1 MSLFGFRRRYLR
13 DIPRIG
19 RIIAV
24 ASRHGFGYLVEEMG
38 LQRFFSLGMRTVTF
52 QKSPSLAHLRR
63 IGAPE
68 RLRMMFEDLGPTFIK
83 LGQVLACRPDMLPLE
98 YSREFLKLTDSVSAF
113 PSAEAKKII
122 EEDLKAPINALFNS
136 FDDIPVAAASIAQV
150 HRATLLDGS
159 EVMVKIQRPNIYR
172 IIERDIS
179 IMRWLAQLIETQVP
193 ELRPYNVPGIV
204 EEFARTIKRELDF
217 FIEASNAVQLR
228 KNFEHSTVLHVPR
241 VYSEIS
247 GKRVLVLEEVKG
259 IRIDDIE
266 RLDKEGYNR
275 KNIAQKGGA
284 AFFKMVLQD
293 GFFHADP
300 HPGNMFV
307 LSDGRLGLVDFGIMG
322 RVTEE
327 NRAHFATIFLA
338 LADHDYDELVRQYVD
353 MGFLSEESVNVEIF
367 QQEMKEDLVEFLEP
381 YYIMQAKQ
389 IDFSAYIDRITRILL
404 RHRLKLPSN
413 MYLMDKALI
422 TLEGILKQI
431 DPEFNYFE
439 SAKPYVADLLR
450 RRRNPFR
457 TFITAKKDMAELIDV
472 VALLPK
478 QLRTAFRKITRGEM
492 RVNIH
497 IEELSHLIR
506 DIDRSSNR
514 LAFSVITA
522 AIIIASSI
530 IIHSAQGPLL
540 FGLPMFGLIGY
551 VLAAVLGLWILI
563 GILRSGQL

>member
-1 MSLFGFRRRYLR
+1 MSLFGFRKRYLR

-113 PSAEAKKII
+113 PSAEAKKVV
-122 EEDLKAPINALFNS
+122 EEDLKAPLNALFSS

-159 EVMVKIQRPNIYR
+159 EVMVKIQRPNIFR

-241 VYSEIS
+241 VYTEIS
-247 GKRVLVLEEVKG
+247 GRRVLVLEEVKG

-284 AFFKMVLQD
+284 AFFKMMLQD

-307 LSDGRLGLVDFGIMG
+307 LSDGKLGLVDFGIMG

-338 LADHDYDELVRQYVD
+338 LANHDYDALVRQYVD
-353 MGFLSEESVNVEIF
+353 MGFLSDESVNVEIF

-389 IDFSAYIDRITRILL
+389 IDFGAYIDRITRILL

-439 SAKPYVADLLR
+439 SAKPYVADLVR

-478 QLRTAFRKITRGEM
+478 QLRAAFRKITRGEM
-492 RVNIH
+492 RINIH

-530 IIHSAQGPLL
+530 IIHSGQGPLL